1 MRDILSANE
10 VKEIGAYIK
19 EHPNQTLIEVWDGLK
34 KKSLYKGLTKELLK
48 RIMDGTYM
56 SSMTGITKKNKP
68 VNEAAIQSGF
78 SNIADVAYKP
88 LAIETIPIIDTKE
101 EKEKVSNNTDKANK
115 SNDNSND
122 IKNRLNK
129 NYIKEIITMATFKKE
144 YVEAALLAA
153 IKNGRRTDNEKLN
166 LHYYKILHY
175 EGDSANFS
183 DFGKARDGRNTI
195 IRLLSVNPRSPYA
208 DVVAKYLYLDENGEL
223 AATDDA
229 NEHLDEMMK
238 KYPDLM
244 EFALKEIEGV
254 KPIEA
259 ATTDTSDTKSTN
271 DTQSTDTTNDNTN
284 DKIESIKKEYS
295 AFDNMSFAQL
305 IETAVVTS
313 LKTMSIAD
321 MLAEFPAIS
330 ENTTIGELSNI
341 LKNDMI
347 DKPIGTIRNIIKG
360 TNNK

>member
-10 VKEIGAYIK
+10 VKEIGTYIK
-19 EHPNQTLIEVWDGLK
+19 ENPNQTLIEVWDGLK

-56 SSMTGITKKNKP
+56 SSMTGITKKNRP

-88 LAIETIPIIDTKE
+88 LAIETIPIIDNKE
-101 EKEKVSNNTDKANK
+101 EVSNNITVTE
-115 SNDNSND
+115 SND
-122 IKNRLNK
+122 IKDHLNK

-166 LHYYKILHY
+166 LHYYKILHF

-223 AATDDA
+223 AATDNA

-259 ATTDTSDTKSTN
+259 ATTDTSDTQSTNTTN
-271 DTQSTDTTNDNTN
+271 DTNDNAN
-284 DKIESIKKEYS
+284 DKIENIKKEYT

-321 MLAEFPAIS
+321 MLAEFPTIT
-330 ENTTIGELSNI
+330 ETTSIGELSNI

-347 DKPIGTIRNIIKG
+347 DKPIGVIRNIIKG
-360 TNNK
+360 DK